1 MYIIGTAGHVDHG
14 KSTLV
19 KALTGTDP
27 DRLPAEKE
35 RALTIVL
42 GFASYQNEQQQ
53 TIGIIDV
60 PGHERFIRNM
70 VGGVWSLDL
79 ALLIVAADD
88 GWMEQTED
96 HTAILKAMGVDHIIA
111 VITKADLVDEQRLG
125 EVHQEIAGHMA
136 HTFST
141 TPAIITTSVHT
152 NRGIEELKRAID
164 AHLAVRSTGRFP
176 PALSVDRSFLIDG
189 IGAVA
194 TGSLRSM
201 TLRSGETVTILPA
214 GKQARVKALQS
225 FAASV
230 DQAGDGSR
238 IAISLQG
245 VGKDEVKK
253 GDLITTTPSFYTCS
267 TTAHLLITPIYEEE
281 QVKMKRISEVEIA
294 SATWHDRATVRVLGP
309 LCAPFLVACLSV
321 AQKRPWYPG
330 QQVVMIRSGSAKVLA
345 KATVVTAKPLNRAH
359 QHQIAT
365 ALEAGKEIDVVLS
378 DEQLLTLWLTGWATV
393 ERTEETLQILGDSY
407 TRHGTWYLKDSL
419 LKHIEEQLIAKLR
432 TQLSMPLQTFKQESG
447 LSAELATL
455 VVQRLGR
462 RGEIVVR
469 GPAIELA
476 AAQEPLSSDETAFLE
491 KIDGRG
497 FEGYPVK
504 WIEKR
509 EKPTVGT
516 LRHKGELIFVEST
529 YVYSMATF
537 MTIVT
542 LILKGKQVGSTF
554 TIAEAKEHLPV
565 SRKYMIPLLNA
576 LEEQGFVARIG
587 DTRQVIKL
595 PER

>member
-1 MYIIGTAGHVDHG
+1 VDHG

-42 GFASYQNEQQQ
+42 GFASYLNEHRQ

-79 ALLIVAADD
+79 AMLIVAADD

-96 HTAILKAMGVDHIIA
+96 HAAILKAMGVDHIIV
-111 VITKADLVDEQRLG
+111 VITKADLVDEQRLR
-125 EVHQEIAGHMA
+125 EVREEIVGHTA

-141 TPAIITTSVHT
+141 TPAIIATSVHH

-164 AHLAVRSTGRFP
+164 VHLARRSTGRFP

-201 TLRSGETVTILPA
+201 TLRIGETVTILPA

-238 IAISLQG
+238 VAISLQG
-245 VGKDEVKK
+245 VGKDALKK

-267 TTAHLLITPIYEEE
+267 TTVHLLITPIYETE

-309 LCAPFLVACLSV
+309 LCAPLLVACLSV
-321 AQKRPWYPG
+321 AQDRPWYPG

-345 KATVVTAKPLNRAH
+345 KATVVTATHLSRAQ

-365 ALEAGKEIDVVLS
+365 ALEAGKEIDAVLA
-378 DEQLLTLWLTGWATV
+378 DEQLLTLWLTGWAAV
-393 ERTEETLQILGDSY
+393 ERAEETLQILGDSY
-407 TRHGTWYLKDSL
+407 TRHSAWYVKDSL
-419 LKHIEEQLIAKLR
+419 LKHVEEQLIAKLR
-432 TQLSMPLQTFKQESG
+432 TQLSIPLQTFKQESG
-447 LSAELATL
+447 LSAELASL
-455 VVQRLGR
+455 VVQRLGE

-476 AAQEPLSSDETAFLE
+476 AEQEALSSDETAFLQ

-516 LRHKGELIFVEST
+516 LRHKGELVFVEST
-529 YVYSMATF
+529 YVYSKATF

-554 TIAEAKEHLPV
+554 TIAEVKKHLPV
-565 SRKYMIPLLNA
+565 SRKYMLPLLNA

-587 DTRQVIKL
+587 DKRRVITL